1 MDNNNQTEIM
11 GEPKTIEEFLAI
23 RTTIY
28 CLLGAPYL
36 DHTTFQ
42 SLWDRW
48 KKVNAKIEELKQLQ
62 YERKP
67 VVIEG
72 IEGIKLQY
80 SKLSCPYFVK
90 EGALDCAGG
99 ISPRDWTIKQLRDMA
114 DYIEAN
120 PECTKFKED

>member
-1 MDNNNQTEIM
+1 MDNNNQTEIL
-11 GEPKTIEEFLAI
+11 GQPKTIEDFIEI
-23 RTTIY
+23 RTRIW
-28 CLLGAPYL
+28 CLLGNAYL
-36 DHTTFQ
+36 DHRLFQ
-42 SLWDRW
+42 SYWERL
-48 KKVNAKIEELKQLQ
+48 KKVDIEIEGLKQLQ